1 MNYTDRI
8 FPTNRGLTT
17 YLDELIAKNYQ
28 IPTFQREIVWEPIN
42 VKKLWDSIYKFYP
55 LGSILIWKT
64 DLVLQNHREIGG
76 HKITDPNFSRTEYQ
90 YILDGQQRTT
100 SLLTSLYGGKIEGRQ
115 DFDPLIYVDLTVP
128 MESEIDDESFKKRF
142 LFWHEIDDKEGYI
155 KQNIGRKKLFE
166 QGLIVKLIDIKNNYT
181 EVQNKVFKS
190 DSVAEKFDHEYMSEL
205 ANIKGVLD
213 NYRIS
218 FIEIKGIQVAEVCQI
233 FERINQ
239 AGKPLDIFDIVVAKT
254 FKPVTK
260 PTNENEGSSGFY
272 LRELIDKFREL
283 NQSGFLKIND
293 LDYLQTLAVIINHH
307 IPSSGVKNI
316 TDRYLNEIKTEHIL
330 EVWDETKKAMLKT
343 FDFFEN
349 HLHIM
354 TPFLI
359 PFRYLYFTITEYFYM
374 NTNPNYEFLKKYF
387 WFNSFHNDDRLSNTT
402 QLFQHI
408 ASMDVEK
415 QGNEYQFDRFLINKQ
430 RLRSATYSSRGRMS
444 RAILSLYSSNKPK
457 DWKHCDRDVIV
468 QNLFF
473 MMDKPNLHHIFPTN
487 SDYVL
492 NNQHKNKIISDSL
505 MNIAYLTQITNLNI
519 TNKNPLDYI
528 KEYDNAEF
536 EKIMASHYLPK
547 EILEWARAEQMPE
560 NALDQF
566 IEKRVES
573 ILADLRDKLTGIKFD
588 VIDTWDDSIKSEES
602 IDG

>member
-283 NQSGFLKIND
+283 NQSEFLKIND

-408 ASMDVEK
+408 ASMEVEK

-492 NNQHKNKIISDSL
+492 KNQHKNKIISDSL